1 MDRFVK
7 RKNVDHQESGPSPKK
22 QRTKKYFES
31 YLDFGFIEAGSI
43 VNPLPKCVLCLT
55 VLSNENMKP
64 SKLKRHLEKT
74 HSSDAGKPREF
85 FQRKMEQLGKQQSN
99 LVKQN
104 KISDSQLEASYRVSL
119 KIARAKKPHTI
130 GENLIK
136 PAATELARIML
147 GEDAAKILGS
157 VPLSNNT
164 IQRRIQDMGSDCKD
178 QLIEDLKKSDFALQL
193 DESTDIANQAQLLV
207 YVRYLNSKNEIS
219 EEMLFSH
226 EMEGRTTG
234 ECIFNVINS
243 FFYENGLQWEKCCSI
258 CTDGAASMT
267 GRYSGFLA
275 HAKDKNAKIC
285 ATHCIIHRE
294 HLAAKTLSEELHS
307 VLNDVVKIVNFIKG
321 RALNAR
327 LFRLLCQ
334 EMGADH
340 EHLLYH
346 SGVRWLSRGKVL
358 SRVFELLS
366 EVTAFLES
374 AEHELVGVIKK
385 RSWKIYL
392 AYLADIYGK
401 INELNLSLQGR
412 QKTMIETVSSVRAF
426 QEKIKLW
433 MSKFTNGHF
442 YIFPTLNSVIDN
454 DDIRRG
460 LTKVEKCCII
470 NHLEKLGSSFSA
482 YFKYDDINY
491 DWIVSPFT

>member
-1 MDRFVK
+1 
-7 RKNVDHQESGPSPKK
+7 
-22 QRTKKYFES
+22 
-31 YLDFGFIEAGSI
+31 
-43 VNPLPKCVLCLT
+43 
-55 VLSNENMKP
+55 
-64 SKLKRHLEKT
+64 
-74 HSSDAGKPREF
+74 
-85 FQRKMEQLGKQQSN
+85 
-99 LVKQN
+99 
-104 KISDSQLEASYRVSL
+104 
-119 KIARAKKPHTI
+119 
-130 GENLIK
+130 
-136 PAATELARIML
+136 
-147 GEDAAKILGS
+147 
-157 VPLSNNT
+157 
-164 IQRRIQDMGSDCKD
+164 MGSDCKD

-491 DWIVSPFT
+491 DWIVSPFTSKIESVPDSLQDDVIDLKNDLTLKPVFESSKYLDFWLKMVSDPKFKKLALEVIKILLPFPTTYLCEVGFSTLLLLKNKQRNKLDVRSDLRLALTQSIAPRIDTIMIKKQSQLQVGN